1 METDTSVNYRAW
13 GADNIAYGPVELPGL
28 VTWVKQGKVT
38 ANTWVFREKDA
49 SLVARV
55 GPD

>member
-28 VTWVKQGKVT
+28 VTWIKQGKVT
-38 ANTWVFREKDA
+38 ANTWVFKEKDA
-49 SLVARV
+49 SWSRA
-55 GPD
+55 